1 VARTCRVPEPAT
13 TVAAGFTRRVTGG
26 TTDKRR
32 CACGVALSVNDPDR
46 PHRYIQ
52 ARCVVEHVDPDPGA
66 EFYRTLQRRYSWPT
80 GTGPDAADR
89 IVIRARPKFYST
101 QNL

>member
-1 VARTCRVPEPAT
+1 MWFLWDGQWLCFSHT
-13 TVAAGFTRRVTGG
+13 TSRA
-26 TTDKRR
+26 KRR
-32 CACGVALSVNDPDR
+32 NIEHQPWIALSVNDPER
-46 PHRYIQ
+46 PHRYMQ
-52 ARCVVEHVDPDPGA
+52 ARCVVEHLDPDPGA

-89 IVIRARPKFYST
+89 IVIRARPQFYST